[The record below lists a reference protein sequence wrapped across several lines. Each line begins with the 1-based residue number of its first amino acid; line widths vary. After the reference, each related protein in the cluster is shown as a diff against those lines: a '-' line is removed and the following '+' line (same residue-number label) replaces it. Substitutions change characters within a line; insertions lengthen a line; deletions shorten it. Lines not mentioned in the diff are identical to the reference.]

1 MNPLLARFIPE
12 ARDLL
17 QAAAGALLGLEKTPD
32 DAAAINNLFRSV
44 HTLKGSSGLF
54 DVPALTRLV
63 HVAEDLL
70 GAVRAGRTGLTSE
83 RVDVLLDCLD
93 QAGFWIDALERTE
106 SLPADADEATRA
118 LLARLRASFATAGDD
133 DADAPGPAQAAEAPA
148 ADWLHLLPGS
158 DLAAARERAE
168 AGQTVLAIRY
178 RPDEG
183 CFYRGEDPLNLFRC
197 LPGLLALH
205 IAQVAPWPEAGDFDP
220 YRCNLAFH
228 ALAAAPRAEAEHLF
242 RYVAD
247 EVDIATLPAAAPAT
261 IALDGVDRPGPDDGG
276 APAAMDAL
284 RARILAEQRRILAL
298 PGDSEQAAR
307 RVAAV
312 AGVLH
317 NLIAGGSLNLRA
329 EAVEAAV
336 AHATATGTATDLL
349 ALLDGIRQ
357 AEAAALVADATTDT
371 PAGPLQPPP
380 TAPMKGAEK
389 EDGGE
394 ARPAVRMLKVDQ
406 AKVDALMNLIGEL
419 IVSKNALPFL
429 ARRAEQVHG
438 CREMSR
444 EIKDQYAVIDRLAQE
459 MQGAIM
465 QVRLLPVS
473 EVFDRFPRL
482 VRDLARKLG
491 KQIGLVVEGEDTA
504 ADKAIIEAL
513 GDPLLHIVRNAIDHG
528 VELPAARLAAGK
540 AEHAV
545 LRLRARQE
553 SDQVVIEVSDDG
565 AGIDPARI
573 RDAAVAK
580 GVLDAARAAA
590 LSDQDAVNLIFH
602 PGFSTAR
609 EISDLS
615 GRGVGMDV
623 VRTTIERLGGHV
635 TVASRVGEGTQVRLS
650 LPLSMAI
657 TRVMM
662 VEAGGTPFGI
672 PMDVIA
678 ETVRVEQARI
688 RMLKRAETFVLR
700 EAIVPLVRLAERLG
714 MAQQPREPEAAEAVL
729 VVRLGGNPVGL
740 VVDAFREG
748 MDVILKPLDGVL
760 AGLRGYAGTA
770 LLGDGR
776 VLLVLNPKELL

>member
-1 MNPLLARFIPE
+1 MNPLLARFVPE

-17 QAAAGALLGLEKTPD
+17 QAAAGALLGLEKTPSD
-32 DAAAINNLFRSV
+32 EASINDLFRSV

-70 GAVRAGRTGLTSE
+70 GAVRAGRTGLTSD
-83 RVDVLLDCLD
+83 RVDLLLDSLD
-93 QAGFWIDALERTE
+93 QVGIWVDALERHE
-106 SLPADADEATRA
+106 CLPGDADEVSRD
-118 LLARLRASFATAGDD
+118 LLGRLRACFPAEGAKAGAACGAAGAQDG
-133 DADAPGPAQAAEAPA
+133 AHPGAVEQAP
-148 ADWLHLLPGS
+148 DWLYLLPEA
-158 DLAAARERAE
+158 DLAAVPARAA
-168 AGQTVLAIRY
+168 AGQVVLAIRY
-178 RPDEG
+178 QPEEN

-197 LPGLLALH
+197 LPELLALH
-205 IAQVAPWPEAGDFDP
+205 IGAATPWPKAEEFDP
-220 YRCNLAFH
+220 YRCNLVFY
-228 ALAAAPRAEAEHLF
+228 ALTAAPRADVEHLF
-242 RYVAD
+242 RYVTEEIEITSLPTGASVKTSSG
-247 EVDIATLPAAAPAT
+247 EVTAS
-261 IALDGVDRPGPDDGG
+261 AL
-276 APAAMDAL
+276 L
-284 RARILAEQRRILAL
+284 ARIVAGQRRILAL
-298 PGDSEQAAR
+298 PADTDQVGR
-307 RVAAV
+307 RVTAV
-312 AGVLH
+312 VGVLR
-317 NLIAGGSLNLRA
+317 NLIAGGSLSISP
-329 EAVEAAV
+329 AALDEVV
-336 AHATATGTATDLL
+336 AHSAATGAATQLC
-349 ALLDGIRQ
+349 ALLDGLEHP
-357 AEAAALVADATTDT
+357 APAAASADA
-371 PAGPLQPPP
+371 PAA
-380 TAPMKGAEK
+380 APCRDAAEK
-389 EDGGE
+389 RADDAGE
-394 ARPAVRMLKVDQ
+394 TRPAMRMLKVDQ
-406 AKVDALMNLIGEL
+406 AKVDMLMNLIGEL

-491 KQIGLVVEGEDTA
+491 KQIGLVVEGEETA

-528 VELPAARLAAGK
+528 VELPEARLMAGK

-545 LRLRARQE
+545 LRLRASQE
-553 SDQVVIEVSDDG
+553 GDQVVIEVSDDG
-565 AGIDPARI
+565 AGIDPACI
-573 RDAAVAK
+573 
-580 GVLDAARAAA
+580 RAAA
-590 LSDQDAVNLIFH
+590 VGKGLLDAVRAASLSDQEAVNLIFH

-623 VRTTIERLGGHV
+623 VRTTIERLGGRV
-635 TVASRVGEGTQVRLS
+635 DVASRVGEGTQVRLS

-662 VEAGGTPFGI
+662 VEAGGTLFGI
-672 PMDVIA
+672 PMDVIV
-678 ETVRVEQARI
+678 ETVRLEPARI
-688 RMLKRAETFVLR
+688 RLLKRAETFVLR
-700 EAIVPLVRLAERLG
+700 EAIVPLVRLAEQLG
-714 MAQQPREPEAAEAVL
+714 MARQPRDPAEAEAVL

-770 LLGDGR
+770 LLGDGH

>member
-1 MNPLLARFIPE
+1 MNPLLARFVQE

-17 QAAAGALLGLEKTPD
+17 QGAATALLGLEKTPSD
-32 DAAAINNLFRSV
+32 EAAINELFRSV

-70 GAVRAGRTGLTSE
+70 GAVRAGRTELTSD
-83 RVDVLLDCLD
+83 RVDRLLDSLD
-93 QAGFWIDALERTE
+93 QVGFWIDALERHGC
-106 SLPADADEATRA
+106 LPADADETSRN
-118 LLARLRASFATAGDD
+118 LLARLRACFPAAGGEDPATQS
-133 DADAPGPAQAAEAPA
+133 APAVPVPAVENEPDWLSLLPEDELAEARRVA
-148 ADWLHLLPGS
+148 AGKP
-158 DLAAARERAE
+158 
-168 AGQTVLAIRY
+168 VLAIRY
-178 RPDEG
+178 RPDPG
-183 CFYRGEDPLNLFRC
+183 CFYRGEDPL
-197 LPGLLALH
+197 GLLRQLPSLLSLQIMSAT
-205 IAQVAPWPEAGDFDP
+205 PWPTAAEFDP
-220 YRCNLAFH
+220 YLCNLIFH
-228 ALAAAPRAEAEHLF
+228 ALTVVPRAEVEHLF

-247 EVDIATLPAAAPAT
+247 EVEIAPLRPAAGAHPPADEG
-261 IALDGVDRPGPDDGG
+261 AL
-276 APAAMDAL
+276 L
-284 RARILAEQRRILAL
+284 ARILIAQRRILAL
-298 PGDSEQAAR
+298 PADIDQVAL

-312 AGVLH
+312 AGVLR
-317 NLIAGGSLNLRA
+317 NLVAGGNLQLPTGA
-329 EAVEAAV
+329 LDEAV
-336 AHATATGTATDLL
+336 AHATATGASTHLR
-349 ALLDGIRQ
+349 ALLDGQVPIVPD
-357 AEAAALVADATTDT
+357 AAAGALQRVAEDA
-371 PAGPLQPPP
+371 A
-380 TAPMKGAEK
+380 
-389 EDGGE
+389 E

-528 VELPAARLAAGK
+528 IELPEARREAGK
-540 AEHAV
+540 DEHA
-545 LRLRARQE
+545 LIRLRAAQE
-553 SDQVVIEVSDDG
+553 GDQVVIEVSDDG
-565 AGIDPARI
+565 AGIDPVRI
-573 RDAAVAK
+573 RAAAVAK
-580 GVLDAARAAA
+580 GALDAAQAAA
-590 LSDQDAVNLIFH
+590 LTDQAAVNLIFH
-602 PGFSTAR
+602 PGLSTAR
-609 EISDLS
+609 EVSDLS

-623 VRTTIERLGGHV
+623 VRTTIDRLGGRV
-635 TVASRVGEGTQVRLS
+635 EVASRLGEGTQVRLS

-662 VEAGGTPFGI
+662 VEAGGALFGI

-678 ETVRVEQARI
+678 ETVRLEPARI
-688 RMLKRAETFVLR
+688 HLLKRAETFVLR

-714 MAQQPREPEAAEAVL
+714 MAQPPRVQGEAEAVL
-729 VVRLGGNPVGL
+729 VVRLGDSTVGL
-740 VVDAFREG
+740 VVDAFRDS
-748 MDVILKPLDGVL
+748 MDVILKPLDGAL
-760 AGLRGYAGTA
+760 AGLRLYTGTA